1 MHFALINSKYDVFY
15 VYAKKE
21 VFFWFRVKAMLDTV
35 LRDNSVNNLVDKSD
49 YSNIS
54 Y

>member
-21 VFFWFRVKAMLDTV
+21 VFFDLELK
-35 LRDNSVNNLVDKSD
+35 
-49 YSNIS
+49 YC
-54 Y
+54 